1 MEVRPPTSCSR
12 RRSSAFARACMRL
25 SLSRR
30 AFASAAIAR
39 RILAISSDLRRILA
53 ISSSATSESVL
64 DLTACMDVG
73 LKMLAGAVVERLSGG
88 RDGRPNGLSSG
99 LVSRAWP

>member
-39 RILAISSDLRRILA
+39 RIMA